1 MAAWVVAELD
11 PAVVEQQWQTVADQT
26 EILVGVENGLVVVKV
41 AGQIE
46 VAASQVET
54 EPVEVA
60 AVAVAAVAA
69 VVGLA
74 AVGLAELLQTVGKR
88 AVEFVVGEME
98 PVVAEF
104 EIGYEV
110 VG

>member
-1 MAAWVVAELD
+1 M
-11 PAVVEQQWQTVADQT
+11 
-26 EILVGVENGLVVVKV
+26 VVKV